1 MSRRDELFWCELL
14 AEGAAEQTIT
24 IDNLEKMRFTRWL
37 AAREDA
43 MDEDGPASNY
53 KPSDECKADMQKHGA
68 KNFGDLVFLDQ
79 SLFLGRPAGKGDMVD
94 AEYGMPPSKS
104 KPQ

>member
-53 KPSDECKADMQKHGA
+53 KPSDECKADMTC
-68 KNFGDLVFLDQ
+68 
-79 SLFLGRPAGKGDMVD
+79 R
-94 AEYGMPPSKS
+94 
-104 KPQ
+104 KPRWLRSVEK